1 MATRYTSIQVI
12 LDRILRDS
20 LFTGLTYEA
29 VLDYYLD
36 FLDIVMIPDMFQEK
50 MAIIPITN
58 YRGALPDDFFMLQQ
72 LLLDGKA
79 SREATDTFHNFY
91 NELSEYLD
99 NKSSSVTTNPC
110 THKIENN
117 YIYTSMKE
125 GEAQISY
132 YAVPTINGEIAVP
145 SEGTFLRA
153 FQRYVEVEFMRI
165 LFRNSKINRAV
176 LDHAEQQYFWAVGA
190 YETSSRRLDLSRAE
204 SFFNAH
210 TSLISSKSNFYERFK
225 KLGGK

>member
-1 MATRYTSIQVI
+1 MAARYTSIQVI

-29 VLDYYLD
+29 VIDYYID
-36 FLDIVMIPDMFQEK
+36 FLDIVMVPDMFQEK
-50 MAIIPITN
+50 IAIVPISN
-58 YRGALPDDFFMLQQ
+58 YRGELPSDFFSLQQ
-72 LLLDGKA
+72 LLLEGQP

-91 NELSEYLD
+91 HELSEYL
-99 NKSSSVTTNPC
+99 NGKTSNSSTNPC

-117 YIYTSMKE
+117 HIYTSIKE

-132 YAVPTINGEIAVP
+132 YAVPTIDGELAVP
-145 SEGTFLRA
+145 AGGTFLRA

-165 LFRNSKINRAV
+165 LFRNNKIQRAV
-176 LDHAEQQYFWAVGA
+176 MDHAEQQYFWAVGA
-190 YETSSRRLDLSRAE
+190 YETSTRRLDLSKAE
-204 SFFNAH
+204 AFFSTH
-210 TSLISSKSNFYERFK
+210 SSLIGAKSNFHERFK

>member
-1 MATRYTSIQVI
+1 MAARYTSIQVI

-29 VLDYYLD
+29 VIDYYID
-36 FLDIVMIPDMFQEK
+36 FLDIVMVPDMFQEK
-50 MAIIPITN
+50 IAIVPIAN
-58 YRGALPDDFFMLQQ
+58 YRGELPSDFFSLQQ
-72 LLLDGKA
+72 LLLEGKP

-91 NELSEYLD
+91 HELSEYLND
-99 NKSSSVTTNPC
+99 KTSNVATNPC

-117 YIYTSMKE
+117 HIYTSMKE

-132 YAVPTINGEIAVP
+132 YAVPTINGELAVP
-145 SEGTFLRA
+145 AEGTFLRA

-165 LFRNSKINRAV
+165 LFRNNKIHRAV

-190 YETSSRRLDLSRAE
+190 YETSARRLDLSRAE
-204 SFFNAH
+204 AFFSTH
-210 TSLISSKSNFYERFK
+210 SSLIGVKSNFQERFK